1 MRKLILFTGFFA
13 SLLFWQCAASKPPVA
28 VGEQTAQTFQR
39 EIKMTVAGEYL
50 LYLPQNYE
58 TSKDKWP
65 LMLFLHGAGERGDDL
80 EKVKVHGPP
89 KLVANGKEFPF
100 VLVSP
105 QCPEG
110 MWWSTDV
117 LDALLN
123 EITENYNIDEN
134 RIYVTGLSMGGFG
147 TWALAEKYPHRF
159 AAIAP
164 VCGGGDPAAVPT
176 FSHLPVW
183 VFHGAKDNVVPI
195 DRSEAMVNELK
206 KNGADV
212 QFTVYPEAGHDSWT
226 ETYDNPALYEWFLKQ
241 RRK

>member
-1 MRKLILFTGFFA
+1 M
-13 SLLFWQCAASKPPVA
+13 
-28 VGEQTAQTFQR
+28 
-39 EIKMTVAGEYL
+39 
-50 LYLPQNYE
+50 
-58 TSKDKWP
+58 
-65 LMLFLHGAGERGDDL
+65 
-80 EKVKVHGPP
+80 
-89 KLVANGKEFPF
+89 
-100 VLVSP
+100 
-105 QCPEG
+105 
-110 MWWSTDV
+110 